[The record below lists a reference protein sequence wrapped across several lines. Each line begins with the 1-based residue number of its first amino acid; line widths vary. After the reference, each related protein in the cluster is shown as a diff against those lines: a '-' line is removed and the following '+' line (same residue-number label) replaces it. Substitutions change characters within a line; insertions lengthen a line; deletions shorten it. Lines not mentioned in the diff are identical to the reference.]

1 MIEEFYKNNYHI
13 VYGFLLSLCADPS
26 MAEELTAE
34 TFFKAMEKLHTYDPK
49 YKPSTWLCTIGKNL
63 FYNECKRKKRIL
75 SLDEAAYIA
84 YPSAEVL
91 HMQKDEAQQ
100 ILDHIR
106 KLPFEQKQLF
116 LMRLEGMSF
125 RDIGLAL
132 GISETLARVTYFRL
146 KTKIREEMEGEK

>member
-1 MIEEFYKNNYHI
+1 MIEEFYKNYYHI

-34 TFFKAMEKLHTYDPK
+34 TFFKAIEKIHTYDPK

-63 FYNECKRKKRIL
+63 YYNECRRKKRHL
-75 SLDEAAYIA
+75 PLDEASYIA
-84 YPSAEVL
+84 APSPEVL
-91 HMQKDEAQQ
+91 HMKKDEAQQ
-100 ILDHIR
+100 IL
-106 KLPFEQKQLF
+106 KLLEQFSEENRQLF

-132 GISETLARVTYFRL
+132 GMSETLARVTYFRI
-146 KTKIREEMEGEK
+146 KSKIRSEMEGEK